1 MEWVRRMK
9 KAVVLFSGGVDSTAC
24 LYWAKKNYDGV
35 IMLTINYGSNEEKV
49 TNKVAEFF
57 SKELNIPLKIIHLDF
72 LEEFSKLRGTTL
84 VGGEIPKVT
93 AKDLENIEKAQETAK
108 SVWVPARNVV
118 LISVAASL
126 LDALGGGDIIV
137 GFNAEEGATFPD
149 NTPEFVEKMN
159 EMLKYGTLSDVKVV
173 APLINLDKRDIA
185 KLLKELN
192 AKYEYSNSCYI
203 PRGFTEDGKPI
214 HCGECESCVRR
225 HRGLIE
231 AIGEDKTVY
240 EVEPKV

>member
-1 MEWVRRMK
+1 MK
-9 KAVVLFSGGVDSTAC
+9 RAVVLFSGGLDSTAC
-24 LYWAKKNYDGV
+24 IYWAKRNYDEV
-35 IMLTINYGSNEEKV
+35 IMLTVNYGSNEEKV
-49 TNKVAEFF
+49 TNRVAEFF
-57 SKELNIPLKIIHLDF
+57 SKELDVPLKIVRLDF

-84 VGGEIPKVT
+84 VGGETPKVS
-93 AKDLENIEKAQETAK
+93 ADEINDINVARETAK

-149 NTPEFVEKMN
+149 NTPEFMERTN
-159 EMLKYGTLSDVKVV
+159 GMLRYGTMAEVKVV
-173 APLINLDKRDIA
+173 APLIGLDKKGIA
-185 KLLKELN
+185 GLLKELD
-192 AKYEYSNSCYI
+192 AKYEYSNSCYV
-203 PRGFTEDGKPI
+203 PKGFTEDGKPI

-231 AIGEDKTVY
+231 ALGEDRTIY
-240 EVEPKV
+240 AVEPRI

>member
-1 MEWVRRMK
+1 MK
-9 KAVVLFSGGVDSTAC
+9 RAVVLFSGGLDSTAC
-24 LYWAKKNYDGV
+24 LYWAKKNYDEV
-35 IMLTINYGSNEEKV
+35 IMLTANYSSNEEKV
-49 TNKVAEFF
+49 MNRVAEFF
-57 SKELNIPLKIIHLDF
+57 SKELNVPFKVIRLDF

-84 VGGEIPKVT
+84 VGGETPKVT
-93 AKDLENIEKAQETAK
+93 AEELEDFERAKETAK

-149 NTPEFVEKMN
+149 NTPEFVERMN
-159 EMLKYGTLSDVKVV
+159 EMLKYGTMAKVKVV
-173 APLINLDKRDIA
+173 APLIELDKKGIA
-185 KLLKELN
+185 RLLKELD
-192 AKYEYSNSCYI
+192 AKYEYSSSCYM
-203 PRGFTEDGKPI
+203 PRGFTDDEKPI

-231 AIGEDKTVY
+231 AIGEDRTVY
-240 EVEPKV
+240 AVEPKI

>member
-1 MEWVRRMK
+1 MR
-9 KAVVLFSGGVDSTAC
+9 AVVLFSGGLDSTAC
-24 LYWAKKNYDGV
+24 LYWAKKNYDEV
-35 IMLTINYGSNEEKV
+35 TMLVINYGSNEERV
-49 TNKVAEFF
+49 TNRVAEFF
-57 SKELNIPLKIIHLDF
+57 SKELNVPLKIIKLDF

-84 VGGEIPKVT
+84 VGGETPKVT
-93 AKDLENIEKAQETAK
+93 AQELEDFERAKETAK

-118 LISVAASL
+118 LIAVAASL

-159 EMLKYGTLSDVKVV
+159 EMLRYGTMAEVRVV
-173 APLINLDKRDIA
+173 APLINLDKRGIA
-185 KLLKELN
+185 RLLKELG
-192 AKYEYSNSCYI
+192 AKYEYSNSCYM

-214 HCGECESCVRR
+214 HCGRCESCVRR

-231 AIGEDKTVY
+231 GIGEDRTVY
-240 EVEPKV
+240 EVEPAI